1 MSDEKRVEQL
11 VDQIIDSDRTP
22 EEVCADCPELLAEVL
37 IRCRQMRLLDA
48 KLEVLFP
55 TPTPTRAADTP
66 VYFKPDTELPHIP
79 GYHVDAVIGRGG
91 MGIVYKARH
100 LRLNRT
106 VALKMML
113 VGVYAGGGE
122 RQRFFRE
129 AEAVAALRHTN
140 IVQVYDIGEHDGRP
154 YFTMELVE
162 GGSLQAKIAGTPQPA
177 AWAASLTAT
186 LAGAVHFAHQ
196 SGIIHRDLKPAN
208 ILLQRKQCTDY
219 SDYTDE
225 STRRLSASVKSVE
238 SADDFFPKITDFGLA
253 WRLEDKKG
261 LTLSGVLVGTPSYM
275 APEQARGHK
284 SAIGPATDVYA
295 LGAIL
300 YELLIGQ
307 PPFCAETP
315 AATLQ
320 QVEAEEPVPPA
331 RLNRQ
336 VPRDLETICLKCLHK
351 SPLRR
356 YATAAA
362 LAEDLHRFQRGE
374 PIAARPVGLLE
385 RTSKWVRRHPTQSTT
400 LIAGL
405 VFVTMI
411 IAASLWLVVQQTRQR
426 NLVEA
431 NLKEV
436 AELEENGRW
445 TDAQSALELAE
456 ARMDGGGPA
465 ELRQRLGQAQRDLDL
480 VIELEKIR
488 LRRMTRGDLPY
499 YKAQTDRAYA
509 LAFQQA
515 GLGTIQDQSSRVAG
529 FIRSSA
535 VRGALVAALLDWAVC
550 ASDPEQRSWLLE
562 VVRQSKSD
570 SSSWREQVLAP
581 AAWDHLPVLA
591 ELARTAPIESEPMPL
606 LLAFGERL
614 MALHGDAAPYLQKVQ
629 KEHPTDFWANLIVGN
644 SMVQWV
650 PQEAA
655 GYYRAALA
663 SRPWAPVGYCAVAD
677 ALRLQNRFEEAIEYY
692 KKAIELDRNYSRAY
706 SDLGLILQ
714 TQGQFDEAIHCHQTS
729 LQIDPDYVWA
739 HYNLANALGARGR
752 LNEAYE
758 HFEEV
763 IRVDPNNSLV
773 QNGIAGVLV
782 PQGRGRE
789 SQRGWQKALVD
800 NPPDFNAWAGYAEL
814 CLYLGQQEE
823 YSRAR
828 NSLLDLFGATKVL
841 HIAEP
846 VGRACLLVP
855 GSNDELAK
863 ATALIDHAFAAKE
876 STPDWIYRYYLFA
889 KGLAE
894 YRHGRLASTV
904 SLMEGEASKVMG
916 PAPRLV
922 LAMAQYD
929 QGQKEQAR
937 NTLARAVAAFDW
949 SAAAADSRDVW
960 IAHIL
965 RREAEARILPNLQAF
980 LQGEY
985 QPQDNDERLALV
997 GICQFQ
1003 GRYRTA
1009 AQLYA
1014 DAFANDSSL
1023 AEGLVLECSKRAS
1036 IGDRQPIG
1044 RLEELNA
1051 ECRYPAAR
1059 CAALAGCGLGHDAT
1073 KLTEAERAHWRQQ
1086 ARNWLEADLGMWAKT
1101 LENGSPAARDLAK
1114 KTLKHWQ
1121 IDSDLAGLREP
1132 EALDRL
1138 PLVERQECHTFW
1150 NDVNALCKRPG
1161 RPN

>member
-1 MSDEKRVEQL
+1 MSDETRVEQL
-11 VDQIIDSDRTP
+11 LEEIFDSDRTP
-22 EEVCADCPELLAEVL
+22 EEVCVDCPELLAEV
-37 IRCRQMRLLDA
+37 RHRRRQMHFMEA
-48 KLEVLFP
+48 ELEVLFP
-55 TPTPTRAADTP
+55 TPVA
-66 VYFKPDTELPHIP
+66 ELPHIP
-79 GYHVDAVIGRGG
+79 GYQVEAELGRGG
-91 MGIVYKARH
+91 MGVVYRAWH
-100 LRLNRT
+100 LRLKRP
-106 VALKMML
+106 VALKML
-113 VGVYAGGGE
+113 LAGPLARPQE
-122 RQRFFRE
+122 MQRFLRE
-129 AEAVAALRHTN
+129 AEAVAALHHPN
-140 IVQVYDIGEHDGRP
+140 VVHIYDVGDVDGRP

-162 GGSLQAKIAGTPQPA
+162 GGNLAAKVAGMPQSA

-186 LAGAVHFAHQ
+186 LADAIHLAHQ

-208 ILLQRKQCTDY
+208 ILLAFAKGSGVSKDGGPGSLTTLTPDP
-219 SDYTDE
+219 SPLT
-225 STRRLSASVKSVE
+225 
-238 SADDFFPKITDFGLA
+238 PKITDFGLA
-253 WRLEDKKG
+253 RRLEGEKG

-275 APEQARGHK
+275 APEQARGDK

-300 YELLIGQ
+300 YELLTGR

-315 AATLQ
+315 TATLQ
-320 QVEAEEPVPPA
+320 QVVGEDPAPPT
-331 RLNRQ
+331 RLNSR

-362 LAEDLHRFQRGE
+362 LAEELHRFQRGE
-374 PIAARPVGLLE
+374 PIASRPASLLE
-385 RTSKWVRRHPTQSTT
+385 RTGKWVRRHPTQSTT
-400 LIAGL
+400 LAAGL
-405 VFVTMI
+405 LFVTMMI
-411 IAASLWLVVQQTRQR
+411 TASLWFVVQQGRQR
-426 NLVEA
+426 NAVEA
-431 NLKEV
+431 DLKEV
-436 AELEENGRW
+436 AVLEENARW
-445 TDAQSALELAE
+445 TDAQTALELAE
-456 ARMDGGGPA
+456 ARLGGGGSA

-480 VIELEKIR
+480 VMELERIR

-509 LAFQQA
+509 HTFQQA

-529 FIRSSA
+529 LIRSSA

-550 ASDPEQRSWLLE
+550 ASDPEQRGWLLE

-570 SSSWREQVLAP
+570 SSSWREQVLVP

-591 ELARTAPIESEPMPL
+591 ELARTAPVGSEPMPL

-644 SMVQWV
+644 SMVQWA

-663 SRPWAPVGYCAVAD
+663 SRPWAPVGCCAVAD
-677 ALRLQNRFEEAIEYY
+677 ALRLQNRYEEAVEYY
-692 KKAIELDRNYSRAY
+692 KKAIEHDGNYSRAY

-714 TQGQFDEAIHCHQTS
+714 TQGQFDEAIDCHQTS
-729 LQIDPDYVWA
+729 LQLDPDYVWA
-739 HYNLANALGARGR
+739 HYNLANALRARGR

-758 HFEEV
+758 HFKEV
-763 IRVDPNNSLV
+763 IRVDPNNALV
-773 QNGIAGVLV
+773 QNGIASVLL
-782 PQGRGRE
+782 PQRRGRE
-789 SQRGWQKALVD
+789 AQLGWQKALAD

-814 CLYLGQQEE
+814 CLFLGQQEE
-823 YSRAR
+823 YRRAR
-828 NSLLDLFGATKVL
+828 KSLLDLFGATKVL

-846 VGRACLLVP
+846 VGRACLLLP
-855 GSNDELAK
+855 GTNDELAK
-863 ATALIDHAFAAKE
+863 ATALIDRAFAAKE

-929 QGQKEQAR
+929 LGQKKQAR
-937 NTLARAVAAFDW
+937 NTLARAVVAFDW
-949 SAAAADSRDVW
+949 SAAEADSRDVW
-960 IAHIL
+960 IVHIL
-965 RREAEARILPNLQAF
+965 RREAEAKILPNLQAF

-997 GICQFQ
+997 GIYQFQ
-1003 GRYRTA
+1003 GRYHIA

-1014 DAFANDSSL
+1014 DAFTNDSNL
-1023 AEGLVLECSKRAS
+1023 AEELVLEFSKRAS
-1036 IGDRQPIG
+1036 IGDRQPTG

-1059 CAALAGCGLGHDAT
+1059 CAALAGCGLGQDAA
-1073 KLTEAERAHWRQQ
+1073 KLPEAERSRWRRQ
-1086 ARNWLEADLGMWAKT
+1086 ARDWLRTDLGVWAKMLDGDSKAAHNQAKT
-1101 LENGSPAARDLAK
+1101 MLER
-1114 KTLKHWQ
+1114 WQ
-1121 IDSDLAGLREP
+1121 VDPDLAGLREP

-1138 PLVERQECHTFW
+1138 PIVERQECHTFW
-1150 NDVNALCKRPG
+1150 NQVNALCKRPG
-1161 RPN
+1161 SPN